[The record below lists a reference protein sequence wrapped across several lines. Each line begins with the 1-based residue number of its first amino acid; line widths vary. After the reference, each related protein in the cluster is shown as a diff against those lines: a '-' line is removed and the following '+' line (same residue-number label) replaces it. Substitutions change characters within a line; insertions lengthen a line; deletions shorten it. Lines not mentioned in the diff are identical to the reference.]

1 MKVAIVGY
9 GKMGKLIRSQAL
21 GLGHEVVAVIDP
33 FAQLPEVTDTHLDA
47 STLNG
52 CTVAIDFTHP
62 SVVVDNIVLYARLG
76 IPAVIGTT
84 GWYDRLESVR
94 EAIDEQS
101 CAVIYSG
108 NFSLGVALFF
118 QVVKYASRLFGKSG
132 LYDPFIQETHHA
144 QKADSPS
151 GTALMLAQMVLEN
164 SPTKTSIY
172 ADTLHR
178 RREDTEI
185 HVASVRGGSVPGT
198 HTVTFDSQDDTIE
211 LTHRARSREGFAT
224 GALKAASWVADGR
237 KGFFTLDAM
246 LEDVFLQGESVQ

>member
-9 GKMGKLIRSQAL
+9 GKMGKLIRRGAL
-21 GLGHEVVAVIDP
+21 DLGHDVVAVIDP
-33 FAQLPEVTDTHLDA
+33 LAHDPEVTDTHLDA

-76 IPAVIGTT
+76 IPAVTGTT
-84 GWYDRLESVR
+84 GWYDQVESVR
-94 EAIDEQS
+94 EAIDETS
-101 CAVIYSG
+101 CSIIYSG

-118 QVVKYASRLFGKSG
+118 QVVKHASRLFGKSG
-132 LYDPFIQETHHA
+132 LYDPFIQEIHHA

-151 GTALMLAQMVLEN
+151 GTAVMLSQMVLDN
-164 SPTKTSIY
+164 TPDKSSSY
-172 ADTLHR
+172 SDTLHR
-178 RREDTEI
+178 RREEGEI

-198 HTVTFDSQDDTIE
+198 DTVSFDSQDDTIE
-211 LTHRARSREGFAT
+211 LTHRARSREGFST
-224 GALKAASWVADGR
+224 GALKAASWIADGR

-246 LEDVFLQGESVQ
+246 LEDVFLGERIQ

>member
-84 GWYDRLESVR
+84 GWYDQVES
-94 EAIDEQS
+94 IK
-101 CAVIYSG
+101 AVPE
-108 NFSLGVALFF
+108 
-118 QVVKYASRLFGKSG
+118 G
-132 LYDPFIQETHHA
+132 LSAFWA
-144 QKADSPS
+144 
-151 GTALMLAQMVLEN
+151 
-164 SPTKTSIY
+164 
-172 ADTLHR
+172 
-178 RREDTEI
+178 
-185 HVASVRGGSVPGT
+185 
-198 HTVTFDSQDDTIE
+198 
-211 LTHRARSREGFAT
+211 
-224 GALKAASWVADGR
+224 
-237 KGFFTLDAM
+237 
-246 LEDVFLQGESVQ
+246 